1 MTKRSSNS
9 VLTLRAQQI
18 SESRREFNAR
28 GGKMDRCEQC
38 LIAKH
43 YCICDGV
50 EQAECDAAVC
60 MLMYHNESFKPSN
73 TGRLIAEIVPDNHAF
88 RWDRTEPDAKLL
100 ALLSDP
106 QYQPMVIFPA
116 TDVEDATRV
125 ITDVQEQ
132 PNKRPLFIFLDGTWR
147 EAKKMIR
154 KSPYLDSL
162 PVLSITAEK
171 LSDYRLRVAPH
182 AHQLGTA
189 EVAIMVLA
197 LAGEADAA
205 TKLEQHFMKFRDA
218 YLLGKRNKGRP
229 L

>member
-1 MTKRSSNS
+1 VTQGFKNS
-9 VLTLRAQQI
+9 VLALRAQQI

-43 YCICDGV
+43 YCICEG
-50 EQAECDAAVC
+50 AEYASCDAAVC
-60 MLMYHNESFKPSN
+60 LLMYHNESFKPSN
-73 TGRLIAEIVPDNHAF
+73 TGRLIAEIVPDNYAF
-88 RWDRTEPDAKLL
+88 RWDRTSPDPALL
-100 ALLSDP
+100 ALLNNDK
-106 QYQPMVIFPA
+106 YQPFVIFPA
-116 TDVEDATRV
+116 EDVETDRV
-125 ITDVQEQ
+125 VTQVE
-132 PNKRPLFIFLDGTWR
+132 PVAGKTPLFIFLDGTWR

-154 KSPYLDSL
+154 KSPYLDNL
-162 PVLSITAEK
+162 PVLSITAQK

-197 LAGEADAA
+197 LAGEVDAS
-205 TKLEQHFMKFRDA
+205 TKLEQHFIKFRDA

-229 L
+229 E

>member
-1 MTKRSSNS
+1 MTQSLKNS
-9 VLTLRAQQI
+9 VLALRAQQI

-43 YCICDGV
+43 YCICEG
-50 EQAECDAAVC
+50 AEYASCDAAVC
-60 MLMYHNESFKPSN
+60 LLMYHNESFKPSN
-73 TGRLIAEIVPDNHAF
+73 TGRLIAEIVPDNYAF
-88 RWDRTEPDAKLL
+88 RWDRISPDPALL
-100 ALLSDP
+100 ALLNNDK
-106 QYQPMVIFPA
+106 YQPFVIFPA
-116 TDVEDATRV
+116 EDVETDRV
-125 ITDVQEQ
+125 VTQVETHAGKQ
-132 PNKRPLFIFLDGTWR
+132 PLFIFLDGTWR

-154 KSPYLDSL
+154 KSPYLDNL

-197 LAGEADAA
+197 LAGEVDAS
-205 TKLEQHFMKFRDA
+205 TKLEQHFIKFRDA

-229 L
+229 E

>member
-1 MTKRSSNS
+1 MTQGFKNS
-9 VLTLRAQQI
+9 VLALRAQQI

-43 YCICDGV
+43 YCICEG
-50 EQAECDAAVC
+50 AEYASCDAAVC
-60 MLMYHNESFKPSN
+60 LLMYHNESFKPSN
-73 TGRLIAEIVPDNHAF
+73 TGRLIAEIVPDNYAF
-88 RWDRTEPDAKLL
+88 RWDRTSPDPALL
-100 ALLSDP
+100 ALLNNDK
-106 QYQPMVIFPA
+106 YQPFVIFPA
-116 TDVEDATRV
+116 EDVETDRV
-125 ITDVQEQ
+125 VTQVE
-132 PNKRPLFIFLDGTWR
+132 PVAGKTPLFIFLDGTWR

-154 KSPYLDSL
+154 KSPYLDNL
-162 PVLSITAEK
+162 PVLSISAQK

-197 LAGEADAA
+197 LANEVDAS
-205 TKLEQHFMKFRDA
+205 TKLEQHFIKFRDA

-229 L
+229 E

>member
-1 MTKRSSNS
+1 MTQGFKNS
-9 VLTLRAQQI
+9 VLALRAQQI

-43 YCICDGV
+43 YCICEG
-50 EQAECDAAVC
+50 AEYASCDAAVC
-60 MLMYHNESFKPSN
+60 LLMYHNESFKPSN
-73 TGRLIAEIVPDNHAF
+73 TGRLIAEIVPDNYAF
-88 RWDRTEPDAKLL
+88 RWDRTSPDPALL
-100 ALLSDP
+100 ALLNNDK
-106 QYQPMVIFPA
+106 YQPFVIFPA
-116 TDVEDATRV
+116 EDVETDRV
-125 ITDVQEQ
+125 VTQVE
-132 PNKRPLFIFLDGTWR
+132 PVAGKTPLFIFLDGTWR

-154 KSPYLDSL
+154 KSPYLDNL
-162 PVLSITAEK
+162 PVLSITAQK

-197 LAGEADAA
+197 VAGEVDAS
-205 TKLEQHFMKFRDA
+205 TKLEQHFIKFRDA

-229 L
+229 E

>member
-1 MTKRSSNS
+1 MTQSLKNS
-9 VLTLRAQQI
+9 VLALRAQQI

-43 YCICDGV
+43 YCICEG
-50 EQAECDAAVC
+50 AEYASCNAAVC
-60 MLMYHNESFKPSN
+60 LLMYHNESFKPSN

-88 RWDRTEPDAKLL
+88 RWDRTSPDPALL
-100 ALLSDP
+100 ALLSNE
-106 QYQPMVIFPA
+106 QYQPFVIFPA
-116 TDVEDATRV
+116 EDVETDRV
-125 ITDVQEQ
+125 VTQVE
-132 PNKRPLFIFLDGTWR
+132 PVAGKTPLFIFLDGTWR

-154 KSPYLDSL
+154 KSPYLDNL
-162 PVLSITAEK
+162 PVLSITAQK

-197 LAGEADAA
+197 LANEVDAS
-205 TKLEQHFMKFRDA
+205 TKLEQHFIKFRDA

-229 L
+229 E

>member
-1 MTKRSSNS
+1 MTQSLKNS
-9 VLTLRAQQI
+9 VLALRAQQI

-28 GGKMDRCEQC
+28 GGKMDRCDQC

-43 YCICDGV
+43 YCICEG
-50 EQAECDAAVC
+50 AEYASCNAAVC
-60 MLMYHNESFKPSN
+60 LLMYHNESFKPSN

-88 RWDRTEPDAKLL
+88 RWDRTSPDPALL
-100 ALLSDP
+100 ALLNNDK
-106 QYQPMVIFPA
+106 YQPFVIFPA
-116 TDVEDATRV
+116 EDVETDRV
-125 ITDVQEQ
+125 VTQVETHAGKQ
-132 PNKRPLFIFLDGTWR
+132 PLFIFLDGTWR

-154 KSPYLDSL
+154 KSPYLDNL

-197 LAGEADAA
+197 LAGEVDAS
-205 TKLEQHFMKFRDA
+205 TKLEQHFIKFRDA

-229 L
+229 E

>member
-1 MTKRSSNS
+1 VTQSLKNS
-9 VLTLRAQQI
+9 VLALRAQQI

-43 YCICDGV
+43 YCICEG
-50 EQAECDAAVC
+50 AEYASCDAAVC
-60 MLMYHNESFKPSN
+60 LLMYHNESFKPSN
-73 TGRLIAEIVPDNHAF
+73 TGRLIAEIVPDNYAF
-88 RWDRTEPDAKLL
+88 RWDRTSPDPALL
-100 ALLSDP
+100 ALLNNDK
-106 QYQPMVIFPA
+106 YQPFVIFPA
-116 TDVEDATRV
+116 EDVETDRV
-125 ITDVQEQ
+125 VTQVETHAGKQ
-132 PNKRPLFIFLDGTWR
+132 PLFIFLDGTWR

-154 KSPYLDSL
+154 KSPYLDNL
-162 PVLSITAEK
+162 PVLSITSEK

-197 LAGEADAA
+197 LAGEVDAS
-205 TKLEQHFMKFRDA
+205 TKLEQHFIKFRDA

-229 L
+229 E

>member
-1 MTKRSSNS
+1 MTQSLKNS
-9 VLTLRAQQI
+9 VLALRAQQI

-43 YCICDGV
+43 YCICEG
-50 EQAECDAAVC
+50 AEYASCDAAVC
-60 MLMYHNESFKPSN
+60 LLMYHNESFKPSN
-73 TGRLIAEIVPDNHAF
+73 TGRLIAEIVPDNYAF
-88 RWDRTEPDAKLL
+88 RWDRTSPDPALL
-100 ALLSDP
+100 ALLNNDK
-106 QYQPMVIFPA
+106 YQPFVIFPA
-116 TDVEDATRV
+116 EDVETDRV
-125 ITDVQEQ
+125 VTQVETLAGKQ
-132 PNKRPLFIFLDGTWR
+132 PLFIFLDGTWR

-162 PVLSITAEK
+162 PVLSITAQK

-197 LAGEADAA
+197 LANEVDAS
-205 TKLEQHFMKFRDA
+205 TKLEQHFIKFRDA

-229 L
+229 E

>member
-1 MTKRSSNS
+1 MTQSLKNS
-9 VLTLRAQQI
+9 VLALRAQQI

-43 YCICDGV
+43 YCICEG
-50 EQAECDAAVC
+50 AEYASCDAAVC
-60 MLMYHNESFKPSN
+60 LLMYHNESFKPSN
-73 TGRLIAEIVPDNHAF
+73 TGRLIAEIVPDNYAF
-88 RWDRTEPDAKLL
+88 RWDRTSPDPALL
-100 ALLSDP
+100 ALLNNDK
-106 QYQPMVIFPA
+106 YQPFVIFPA
-116 TDVEDATRV
+116 EDVETDRV
-125 ITDVQEQ
+125 VTQVETHAGKQ
-132 PNKRPLFIFLDGTWR
+132 PLFIFLDGTWR

-154 KSPYLDSL
+154 KSPYLDNL
-162 PVLSITAEK
+162 PVLSITSEK

-197 LAGEADAA
+197 LAGEVDAS
-205 TKLEQHFMKFRDA
+205 TKLEQHFIKFRDA

-229 L
+229 E

>member
-1 MTKRSSNS
+1 MTQGFKNS
-9 VLTLRAQQI
+9 VLALRAQQI

-43 YCICDGV
+43 YCICEG
-50 EQAECDAAVC
+50 AEYASCDAAVC
-60 MLMYHNESFKPSN
+60 LLMYHNESFKPSN
-73 TGRLIAEIVPDNHAF
+73 TGRLIAEIVPDNYAF
-88 RWDRTEPDAKLL
+88 RWDRTSPDPALL
-100 ALLSDP
+100 ALLSNE
-106 QYQPMVIFPA
+106 QYQPFVIFPA
-116 TDVEDATRV
+116 EDVETDRV
-125 ITDVQEQ
+125 VTQVE
-132 PNKRPLFIFLDGTWR
+132 PVAGKTPLFIFLDGTWR

-154 KSPYLDSL
+154 KSPYLDNL
-162 PVLSITAEK
+162 PVLSITAQK

-197 LAGEADAA
+197 LANEVDAS
-205 TKLEQHFMKFRDA
+205 TKLEQHFIKFRDA

-229 L
+229 E